1 MKNNIKTG
9 LVLLLILFMVSTLS
23 ACQKQNKDNKPLF
36 YVPYG
41 INNSV
46 GENQVYGEGKYNPEF
61 VLTFGYASDPD
72 EKATV
77 LIDDMTNICY
87 RNTGVEFAEGQKFA
101 FEFNGVTVT
110 QEFHAND
117 GDACVFVAD
126 FGGCVAEVCVLR
138 NGDFRYL
145 FRKQI
150 SCELSCELEPI
161 DRTKMTPEELETR
174 WTEIVSFYNRNL
186 ITGEPIVDLDE
197 YEPSLYYDTLYEKI
211 GCYLKMPRKNG
222 WWINEGILVG
232 FNDFVLPNG
241 IIIKNP
247 GHYDN
252 CSVPDA
258 VDDLILEEKLTPLLK
273 QCGLISEDEGILLQ
287 NNGFPP
293 GTPSIEL
300 SSLTDGTMGLLL
312 RIHISKNGE
321 WTGATQF
328 IFVPFETLG
337 LN

>member
-9 LVLLLILFMVSTLS
+9 LISLLIIMVGALS
-23 ACQKQNKDNKPLF
+23 ACQQQKKDSKPLL

-41 INNSV
+41 INNTV
-46 GENQVYGEGKYNPEF
+46 DADQVYNGGGKYNPEF
-61 VLTFGYASDPD
+61 VSTFGYASEHD
-72 EKATV
+72 EKSDV
-77 LIDDMTNICY
+77 LIDNGVNVCY
-87 RNTGVEFAEGQKFA
+87 RNTGVEFADGDEFT

-110 QEFHAND
+110 QEFHATD
-117 GDACVFVAD
+117 GDACRFVAD

-145 FRKQI
+145 LGKQY
-150 SCELSCELEPI
+150 SGELESL
-161 DRTKMTPEELETR
+161 DRSKMTPEELETR

-197 YEPSLYYDTLYEKI
+197 YEASPYYDSDYEKTSLYS
-211 GCYLKMPRKNG
+211 KMPRKNG
-222 WWINEGILVG
+222 WWVDEGIFVG
-232 FNDFVLPNG
+232 FYDTALPRAVCIN
-241 IIIKNP
+241 NP

-258 VDDLILEEKLTPLLK
+258 VDDSVLEEKLTPLLK
-273 QCGLISEDEGILLQ
+273 QYGLISEDEGILLQ
-287 NNGFPP
+287 NNGFPK
-293 GTPSIEL
+293 GTPSINL
-300 SSLTDGTMGLLL
+300 SSLTDGTLGLLL

-321 WTGATQF
+321 WTGATQI

-337 LN
+337 LS